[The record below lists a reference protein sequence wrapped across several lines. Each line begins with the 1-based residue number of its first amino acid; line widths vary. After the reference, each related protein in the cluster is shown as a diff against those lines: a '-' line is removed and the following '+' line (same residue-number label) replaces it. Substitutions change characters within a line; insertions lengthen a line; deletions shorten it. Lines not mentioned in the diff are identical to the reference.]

1 MGCLEHETLTAS
13 FEPQTRATTQLAYT
27 IPASTIAQLDSSDHA
42 SSPAEAW
49 GILVDTGAATSVAPK
64 GFAPDIELSPASSTL
79 QLIIATGQAIET
91 YGLRKVHLQSCGLS
105 LEVSFVIADV
115 VTPLLGLDI
124 MFRNALSLH
133 IDHDCQHV
141 LVNSA
146 GERTQLQHMGK
157 HLYLIACP
165 SQHSLSPCFIG
176 NLSQV
181 IGFLL
186 ADKELHEQRLAYRSS
201 SSTDL
206 DEDIGEY
213 QAEQD
218 RECQHV
224 LPETFHDNDDLSFQH
239 VPSTG
244 EVAAIGGEPKV
255 SFYPPKKGNLK
266 KQG

>member
-13 FEPQTRATTQLAYT
+13 FEPQTRATTQLAHT
-27 IPASTIAQLDSSDHA
+27 IPASIIAQLDSSDHA

-64 GFAPDIELSPASSTL
+64 GFASNIELSPAPSTL
-79 QLIIATGQAIET
+79 QLTTATGQAIET
-91 YGLRKVHLQSCGLS
+91 YGLRKVHLQSRGLS

-124 MFRNALSLH
+124 MLQNALSLQ

-146 GERTQLQHMGK
+146 GARTQLQHMGR

-176 NLSQV
+176 SLSQV
-181 IGFLL
+181 IGFLP

-218 RECQHV
+218 RQVSAC
-224 LPETFHDNDDLSFQH
+224 LARSF
-239 VPSTG
+239 S
-244 EVAAIGGEPKV
+244 
-255 SFYPPKKGNLK
+255 
-266 KQG
+266 